1 LKVMMR
7 IVVGIPT
14 MATQL
19 YFDCDESIV
28 GVPKMMIT
36 IPKRVIQ
43 LRKPYHYIPLP
54 TFGETVDAA
63 VREWY
68 AALGQP
74 VPPEELVGAA
84 IDLAQEGL
92 AAADEKALERDK
104 ETGAGPKPEFGTPEF
119 WAWARKRRAEENAKR
134 AAEGLPPL
142 PTAKEKAAAKEAKA
156 AAKAAKGVS
165 KK

>member
-1 LKVMMR
+1 
-7 IVVGIPT
+7 

-28 GVPKMMIT
+28 GAPKIMIT
-36 IPKRVIQ
+36 IPKRVIH
-43 LRKPYHYIPLP
+43 LRKPYRYVAPP
-54 TFGETVDAA
+54 TFGESVDAA

-74 VPPEELVGAA
+74 VPPEELVGPA
-84 IDLAQEGL
+84 IDAAQAGQ
-92 AAADEKALERDK
+92 AIADEKALEKDK

-119 WAWARKRRAEENAKR
+119 WAWARKRRAEENAVR
-134 AAEGLPPL
+134 AAQGLPPL

-156 AAKAAKGVS
+156 AAKLQAKAAKDAL